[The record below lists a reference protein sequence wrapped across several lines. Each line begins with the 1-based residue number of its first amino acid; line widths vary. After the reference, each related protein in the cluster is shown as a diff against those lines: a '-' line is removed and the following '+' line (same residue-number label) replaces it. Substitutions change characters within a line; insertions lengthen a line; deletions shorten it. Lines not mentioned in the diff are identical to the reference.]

1 MENMDESSNCAMLDL
16 YDDLITDDSVKKQ
29 EDFQQ
34 VHVNMILEKK
44 TNCLLHYI
52 CIDGIPVLL
61 LRRLLWS

>member
-34 VHVNMILEKK
+34 VHVNMRKPSTCHKSL
-44 TNCLLHYI
+44 TNFITFCSEYTS
-52 CIDGIPVLL
+52 P
-61 LRRLLWS
+61 

>member
-34 VHVNMILEKK
+34 VNLILEK
-44 TNCLLHYI
+44 NYRYMYA
-52 CIDGIPVLL
+52 CIDRLPVLL
-61 LRRLLWS
+61 LRRLSWS